1 MKKYIFIFLLA
12 FIFFAV
18 KSLPINVISP
28 LVVEKLDGK
37 LKINNLNGTIWKGE
51 ARNIEFEKLKFE
63 SIAWDFSINELLQ
76 GRLAFALDIKIDSSN
91 ELRFLISVGAFKQIR
106 AENLKGVINVG
117 YLKQITKIP
126 NYLVDANFV
135 IDNSHIYWDD
145 LLLQELPSYL
155 DTNIVVEKLNLIGK
169 EMGDYQLAVKY
180 QDDKLQGDINN
191 KKNAIIDTK
200 LNVSLNDD
208 VINIKGKIK
217 GINED
222 AKSLFEN
229 LNISENVN
237 LKIKLSN
244 LK

>member
-1 MKKYIFIFLLA
+1 
-12 FIFFAV
+12 
-18 KSLPINVISP
+18 
-28 LVVEKLDGK
+28 
-37 LKINNLNGTIWKGE
+37 
-51 ARNIEFEKLKFE
+51 
-63 SIAWDFSINELLQ
+63 
-76 GRLAFALDIKIDSSN
+76 
-91 ELRFLISVGAFKQIR
+91 
-106 AENLKGVINVG
+106 
-117 YLKQITKIP
+117 LKQITKIP